1 MKTSTQTII
10 IDTNALMAV
19 GEQKIDI
26 FIEIEKNCMFQ
37 YKLAVLSGTVD
48 ELIKIQQEQRGKYKT
63 AAKIALM
70 LLEIKNIAK
79 IPSSEYVDDELV
91 KLSQK
96 GKLVLTQDKEL
107 KRRLTKPYLTIR
119 QGKKV
124 VLIE

>member
-26 FIEIEKNCMFQ
+26 FIEIEKICMFQ

-107 KRRLTKPYLTIR
+107 KKKLTKPYLTIR